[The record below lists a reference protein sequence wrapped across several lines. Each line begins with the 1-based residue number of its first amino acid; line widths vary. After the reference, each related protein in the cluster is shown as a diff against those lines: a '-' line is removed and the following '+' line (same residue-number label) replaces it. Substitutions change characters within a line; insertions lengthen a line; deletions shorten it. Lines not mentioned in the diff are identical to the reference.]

1 MRSRLGVKFPTL
13 AVRYGLTRVDTMDSI
28 KYFPFTCD
36 DARTTTVIL
45 DNSAE

>member
-1 MRSRLGVKFPTL
+1 MSSPLGVKFPTL
-13 AVRYGLTRVDTMDSI
+13 VVWYGLTRVDTMDSI